1 MAGDSLGTMTVG
13 VTANVSDAERALNGL
28 ANMLE
33 RFDRQ
38 MQSRGRSGGGR
49 GGTSA
54 GGGYFS
60 PMSEEFQN
68 EIKRMEQ
75 VQKRTESALRFREIR
90 RSEEMAANTRNVD
103 EQMRGLGEAFKSGGA
118 AGAEE
123 YLNRTNRAIAQ
134 VGDTS
139 ARTRYAVL
147 NLGYGIQDA
156 VQVFG
161 TSGLA
166 GAVRASANNLQGLGV
181 LFDKTAGGMKGL
193 TAALMSGEFVVMG
206 IATAVLLAADA
217 WQSYSKSVE
226 EANKKAAAEKFKRM
240 DPLGEV
246 EKAGKEEAQNRELAR
261 MEKLADAE
269 KKKKEITDQI
279 AVTNAKINKFN
290 NEELTLKGKIADL
303 AELIAGYDFAM
314 QGGGPDFGNILTKQ
328 EEVLV
333 KRMNEMGGRD
343 VAVRD
348 LADLREKLQKLQG
361 EEGKVGTGEE
371 LTREKERLQRELDAA
386 TKRANELQ
394 PDAIQNAKRELDIL
408 KQQVQSLDNRE
419 KLERDAIKDAQQRL
433 NVIKQEDQ
441 LEENA
446 RVKRAKYM
454 EAMREA
460 VTRGEQREVKKDKQ
474 YRITEDELRAQERS
488 FQRSRDREAV
498 EKKVAAFDASMEKIA
513 ADRAAAQKKIAS
525 IEQTYPQFSPK
536 EQLLEMQQ
544 SDMEYRVSF
553 LNKKRREVEARMRSG
568 DQFTGVAQFESAT
581 AYEALARSRMGPA
594 PETDTLRKILVAE
607 EKATAA
613 LEDIREKLDP
623 GRRER
628 LVILESFE

>member
-1 MAGDSLGTMTVG
+1 
-13 VTANVSDAERALNGL
+13 
-28 ANMLE
+28 
-33 RFDRQ
+33 
-38 MQSRGRSGGGR
+38 
-49 GGTSA
+49 
-54 GGGYFS
+54 
-60 PMSEEFQN
+60 
-68 EIKRMEQ
+68 
-75 VQKRTESALRFREIR
+75 
-90 RSEEMAANTRNVD
+90 
-103 EQMRGLGEAFKSGGA
+103 
-118 AGAEE
+118 
-123 YLNRTNRAIAQ
+123 
-134 VGDTS
+134 
-139 ARTRYAVL
+139 
-147 NLGYGIQDA
+147 
-156 VQVFG
+156 
-161 TSGLA
+161 
-166 GAVRASANNLQGLGV
+166 
-181 LFDKTAGGMKGL
+181 
-193 TAALMSGEFVVMG
+193 
-206 IATAVLLAADA
+206 
-217 WQSYSKSVE
+217 
-226 EANKKAAAEKFKRM
+226 
-240 DPLGEV
+240 
-246 EKAGKEEAQNRELAR
+246 
-261 MEKLADAE
+261 
-269 KKKKEITDQI
+269 
-279 AVTNAKINKFN
+279 
-290 NEELTLKGKIADL
+290 
-303 AELIAGYDFAM
+303 
-314 QGGGPDFGNILTKQ
+314 
-328 EEVLV
+328 
-333 KRMNEMGGRD
+333 
-343 VAVRD
+343 
-348 LADLREKLQKLQG
+348 
-361 EEGKVGTGEE
+361 
-371 LTREKERLQRELDAA
+371 
-386 TKRANELQ
+386 
-394 PDAIQNAKRELDIL
+394 L

-553 LNKKRREVEARMRSG
+553 LNKKRREVEARMRRG